1 MQEEARQDEQCH
13 TSLRHVPGL
22 RFPQSGVAEG
32 FHDSHPRRVSGF
44 PISAESLKSADTT
57 QRLVCMGQKIKV
69 YSSHLFYWWDD
80 ILFSNQRLI
89 DLNPPLFLYV

>member
-13 TSLRHVPGL
+13 TSLRRGPGL
-22 RFPQSGVAEG
+22 RFPQSGVADG

-57 QRLVCMGQKIKV
+57 QRLVWAKKSKYTVPISLLVG
-69 YSSHLFYWWDD
+69 
-80 ILFSNQRLI
+80 
-89 DLNPPLFLYV
+89 